1 MSTYTMKTSLIFCI
15 IFIFCFHQY
24 FTLVV
29 HSLEYDVGDTKG
41 WVVPQSNASNI
52 YNEWASK
59 KRFQIEDSIRFKY
72 GKDSVMVV
80 SETDY
85 KACNST
91 QPMFFSNNGNT
102 IFKLDRSGYFYFI
115 SGVSG
120 HCERGQKM
128 IIKVL
133 AIEEAP
139 SGDGNTPGSSGAA
152 SISCSCIVQMV
163 LLVVAGSAGLL

>member
-1 MSTYTMKTSLIFCI
+1 MKRSLLFSM
-15 IFIFCFHQY
+15 IFIFCSLQH
-24 FTLVV
+24 FTVVV

-41 WVVPQSNASNI
+41 WVVPQPNATDI

-59 KRFQIEDSIRFKY
+59 KRFQIDDSIRFKY

-80 SETDY
+80 SDTDY

-91 QPMFFSNNGNT
+91 QPIFFSNNGNT

-133 AIEEAP
+133 AVEEPPA
-139 SGDGNTPGSSGAA
+139 SGDGNTPASSGAATA
-152 SISCSCIVQMV
+152 SISCSSIVPMV
-163 LLVVAGSAGLL
+163 LLVVAGSIGLL